1 MTDAVLGVLVTAMVT
16 PLGLIVGV
24 RFFFGLVSDS

>member
-1 MTDAVLGVLVTAMVT
+1 MIQSVLTLFVLGTVT
-16 PLGLIVGV
+16 PLTLVIGV